1 MNFWLDIGFTALT
14 LVGCKRYFCIN
25 KDITRVFK
33 WCVLNE
39 LWKCRF
45 RLCFDEG
52 AVSEVALSY
61 KRFRWYYR
69 ALEKWAENDAGHQ
82 DLMLIG
88 IPNYSTIP
96 STLNVL
102 WAVLVFLISKPL
114 SPSLSWCMWGSF
126 LFGVFFPLILTY
138 VSSFMVFHTECCY
151 SKGEWGE
158 FDAWWYWPK
167 QFRQVGLLLLILNW
181 SLSRP
186 FCKQFLW

>member
-33 WCVLNE
+33 WCILTE

-61 KRFRWYYR
+61 KRLRWYYR

-96 STLNVL
+96 STLIVL

-114 SPSLSWCMWGSF
+114 SPSLLVHVGFIPFRCF
-126 LFGVFFPLILTY
+126 FFPYPDIC
-138 VSSFMVFHTECCY
+138 FIFHGFPY
-151 SKGEWGE
+151 
-158 FDAWWYWPK
+158 
-167 QFRQVGLLLLILNW
+167 RMLLLKRGMRWIWRLVVLT
-181 SLSRP
+181 
-186 FCKQFLW
+186 